1 MKPKADRLVSE
12 KCMLRAMTRSDI
24 PFCCKWFNDNDVLQY
39 SEHRSKGYTKKQQV
53 MVYTNILN
61 DPSKVQFMIV
71 EPNLSISIGVIS
83 FVVAHGDGSAAIS
96 IVIGEK
102 QYWGKGIATAA
113 IEELIKY
120 GVKHHNIT
128 RFTATADVR
137 NFGSQKA
144 FEKNGFVALK
154 VLPKSIQYLDE
165 EGLRDSV
172 TFEKV
177 I

>member
-1 MKPKADRLVSE
+1 MKPKVDSLVSE
-12 KCMLRAMTRSDI
+12 KCILRAMTRSDI
-24 PFCCKWFNDNDVLQY
+24 SFCCKWFNDDDVLQY
-39 SEHRSKGYTKKQQV
+39 SEHRSKGYTKEQQV

-61 DPSKVQFMIV
+61 DASKVQFMIV

-83 FVVAHGDGSAAIS
+83 FVVARNDESAAIS
-96 IVIGEK
+96 IVIGERE
-102 QYWGKGIATAA
+102 YWGKGIATAA
-113 IEELIKY
+113 IEALIGY

-137 NFGSQKA
+137 NLGSQKA

-165 EGLRDSV
+165 EELRDSV